1 MRNKS
6 LLSLAIFASLSLG
19 GCVTYNGVNVSVP
32 AALAQ
37 NSAQQIEWR
46 AILPPPPATDS
57 KLQAVEM
64 EEVKYYQNNVDEA
77 RLNLARQDNDIDF
90 FKAYSSVI
98 GKDFTPAN
106 YPKAKALIDYA
117 ITYTGLNL
125 KDAKEAY
132 SRKRPFIEDSNVKL
146 CVEKP
151 PTGSSYPSGH
161 SASGW
166 ISANIWARIF
176 IDKSDA
182 IYARGLDYGKSRII
196 CGAHYPSDVNMGR
209 IVGDIIFAKLQN
221 DKEFVK
227 LFIDARAE
235 TLKKGNVTQ

>member
-1 MRNKS
+1 MRNKIFS
-6 LLSLAIFASLSLG
+6 SLALIASLSLG

-37 NSAQQIEWR
+37 NSTAPIEWK
-46 AILPPPPATDS
+46 AILPPPPAADS
-57 KLQAVEM
+57 KLQALEM
-64 EEVKYYQNNVDEA
+64 EEVKSYQNNIDEA
-77 RLNLARQDNDIDF
+77 RLNLARNDNDIDF

-98 GKDFTPAN
+98 GKDFTPDN
-106 YPKAKALIDYA
+106 YPKTKLMMDYA

-125 KDAKEAY
+125 KQAKDAY
-132 SRKRPFIEDSNVKL
+132 SRNRPFIEDKNVKL

-166 ISANIWARIF
+166 ISANILARVF

-182 IYARGLDYGKSRII
+182 IFARGLDYGKSRII
-196 CGAHYPSDVNMGR
+196 CGAHYPSDVAMGR

>member
-1 MRNKS
+1 MRNKK
-6 LLSLAIFASLSLG
+6 LLSIALVASLGLG
-19 GCVTYNGVNVSVP
+19 GCVTYNGANVSVP

-37 NSAQQIEWR
+37 NSTAPIEWK
-46 AILPPPPATDS
+46 AILPPPPMPDS

-64 EEVKYYQNNVDEA
+64 EEVRSYQNNIDEA
-77 RLNLARQDNDIDF
+77 RLNLARQDNEIDF

-98 GKDFTPAN
+98 GKDFTPDN
-106 YPKAKALIDYA
+106 YPKTKLMIDYA

-125 KDAKEAY
+125 KQAKDAY
-132 SRKRPFIEDSNVKL
+132 SRNRPFIEDKNVKL

-166 ISANIWARIF
+166 ISANILARVF
-176 IDKSDA
+176 IEKSDA

-196 CGAHYPSDVNMGR
+196 CGAHYPSDVAMGR

-221 DKEFVK
+221 DQEFIK

-235 TLKKGNVTQ
+235 TLKKGK